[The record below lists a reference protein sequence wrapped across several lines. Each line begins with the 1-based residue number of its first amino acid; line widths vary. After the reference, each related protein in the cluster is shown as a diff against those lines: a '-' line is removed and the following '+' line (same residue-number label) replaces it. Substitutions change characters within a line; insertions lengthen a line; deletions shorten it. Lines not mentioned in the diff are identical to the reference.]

1 MTTTEPPGRA
11 GPLGLAAAWSRAAAG
26 LHRALFRP
34 IDIAWLAAFRALFGL
49 TMCVSMARFIAYGWI
64 DEFFVKPG
72 FHFKYWGLAWVEPL
86 SPAGMHA
93 LFWALAALA
102 LALALG
108 FMFRVAAP
116 LFVVGFT
123 YLQLIDVTTY
133 LNHYYLAS
141 LLGLLL
147 AASPAHRAWSI
158 DALLSR
164 RSERSVSAAWLYLL
178 RFQVG
183 VVYTFAGLAKA
194 HADWLLHAQPLRI
207 WLGSRT
213 DMPVL
218 GPLFTHPWAAPLMS
232 WAGFLFDTSIV
243 WLLLCRRLRPFAY
256 AAVIL
261 FHVVTRALFPIGM
274 FPVIMVL
281 SALVFFPP
289 EWPRRLLS
297 RLRAR
302 ALPAHGGAGAPRAPQ
317 APQPTTDEPALPPAA
332 PPSRSLR
339 ALGLA
344 LGAAYC
350 AVQLAMPLRF
360 LAYGGNVRW
369 HEQGMRFS
377 WRVMVREKNGSVT
390 FIVRSRRTG
399 RTWHVSP
406 REYLTRLQER
416 EMAGQPDLILQLSRH
431 IREDFERRGRG
442 PVEVRADALV
452 SLNGRRIA
460 RLIDPGVDL
469 AVVSDGLG
477 PAPYILPAPEGPPPH
492 IRPL

>member
-1 MTTTEPPGRA
+1 MTTTELPGGAR
-11 GPLGLAAAWSRAAAG
+11 PRGLAAAWSRAAA
-26 LHRALFRP
+26 ALSRP
-34 IDIAWLAAFRALFGL
+34 VDIAWLAAFRALFGL

-64 DEFFVKPG
+64 DELFVKTS

-86 SPAGMHA
+86 PPAGMHA
-93 LFWALAALA
+93 LFWALAGLA
-102 LALALG
+102 LAIALG
-108 FMFRVAAP
+108 FAFRVAAP

-123 YLQLIDVTTY
+123 YLQVIDVTTY

-158 DALLSR
+158 DALLAR
-164 RSERSVSAAWLYLL
+164 RHERAVPAAWLYLL

-243 WLLLCRRLRPFAY
+243 WLLLVPRLRPFAY

-261 FHVVTRALFPIGM
+261 FHAVTRALFPIGM

-289 EWPRRLLS
+289 SWPRDLLA
-297 RLRAR
+297 RAR
-302 ALPAHGGAGAPRAPQ
+302 ALLGRRGAGAPPSPA
-317 APQPTTDEPALPPAA
+317 PALAPGA
-332 PPSRSLR
+332 PPSRRLG
-339 ALGLA
+339 AVGLA
-344 LGAAYC
+344 IGAAYC
-350 AVQLAMPLRF
+350 AVQLALPLRF
-360 LAYGGNVRW
+360 LAYGGDVRW

-377 WRVMVREKNGSVT
+377 WRVMVREKNGSIT
-390 FIVRSRRTG
+390 FVVRNRQTG

-431 IREDFERRGRG
+431 IRDDFERRGRG

-469 AVVSDGLG
+469 ASVRDGIG
-477 PAPYILPAPEGPPPH
+477 PASYILPGPKEPPPH

>member
-1 MTTTEPPGRA
+1 MTTTELPAPPRA
-11 GPLGLAAAWSRAAAG
+11 RGLAAAWSRAAE
-26 LHRALFRP
+26 ALLRP

-64 DEFFVKPG
+64 DEFFVKPS

-86 SPAGMHA
+86 PPAGMHA

-102 LALALG
+102 LAIALG
-108 FMFRVAAP
+108 LAFRVAAP

-123 YLQLIDVTTY
+123 YLQVIDVTTY

-147 AASPAHRAWSI
+147 AASPAHRAFSV
-158 DALLSR
+158 DALIAR
-164 RSERSVSAAWLYLL
+164 RDERSVPAGWLYLL

-243 WLLLCRRLRPFAY
+243 WLLLVRRLRPFAY
-256 AAVIL
+256 VAVIL
-261 FHVVTRALFPIGM
+261 FHAVTRALFPIGM

-281 SALVFFPP
+281 SALVFFSPS
-289 EWPRRLLS
+289 WPRWLLA
-297 RLRAR
+297 RAR
-302 ALPAHGGAGAPRAPQ
+302 ALLGRGGAGAR
-317 APQPTTDEPALPPAA
+317 PPAA
-332 PPSRSLR
+332 DDPAASPAARGPRPRTR

-350 AVQLAMPLRF
+350 AVQLALPLRF
-360 LAYGGNVRW
+360 LAYGGDVRW

-377 WRVMVREKNGSVT
+377 WRVMVREKNGSIT
-390 FIVRSRRTG
+390 FIVRSTQTG

-460 RLIDPGVDL
+460 RLIDPDVDL
-469 AVVSDGLG
+469 ASVRDGIG
-477 PAPYILPAPEGPPPH
+477 PASYILPGPKGPPPH

>member
-1 MTTTEPPGRA
+1 MTTTDLAGRA
-11 GPLGLAAAWSRAAAG
+11 RPRRLAAALSRVARVDG
-26 LHRALFRP
+26 ALARP
-34 IDIAWLAAFRALFGL
+34 VDIAWLAALRALFGL

-64 DEFFVKPG
+64 DEFFVKPS

-86 SPAGMHA
+86 PPAGMHA
-93 LFWALAALA
+93 LFWALAGLA
-102 LALALG
+102 LSVAVG
-108 FMFRVAAP
+108 FAFRVAAP

-123 YLQLIDVTTY
+123 YLQAIDVTTY

-147 AASPAHRAWSI
+147 AVSPAHRAWSI
-158 DALLSR
+158 DALLAR
-164 RSERSVSAAWLYLL
+164 RRERAVPAAWLYLL

-183 VVYTFAGLAKA
+183 VVYTFAGIAKA

-243 WLLLCRRLRPFAY
+243 WLLLVPRIRPFAY
-256 AAVIL
+256 AAVIV
-261 FHVVTRALFPIGM
+261 FHALTRALFPIGM

-289 EWPRRLLS
+289 SWPRRLLD
-297 RLRAR
+297 RAR
-302 ALPAHGGAGAPRAPQ
+302 ALLPRARALLGRGAS
-317 APQPTTDEPALPPAA
+317 APPAPAPAPAPALSPGA
-332 PPSRSLR
+332 PPSPRLR

-344 LGAAYC
+344 IGAAYC
-350 AVQLAMPLRF
+350 AVQLALPLRF

-377 WRVMVREKNGSVT
+377 WRVMVREKNGSIT
-390 FIVRSRRTG
+390 FLVRNPQTG

-406 REYLTRLQER
+406 RAYLTRLQER
-416 EMAGQPDLILQLSRH
+416 EMAGQPDLIVQLSRH
-431 IREDFERRGRG
+431 IRDDFERRGRG

-469 AVVSDGLG
+469 ASVRDGVG
-477 PAPYILPAPEGPPPH
+477 RASYILPAPPEPPPH